1 MDLHGFDG
9 FGGPMYIGTG
19 CFHRRDVLCGR
30 KYSDQYKIDW
40 KNANVENIDHMIKEA
55 SLQEL
60 EEKSKTLASCTYE
73 ENTSWGKEVTLSLFH
88 SKSKV
93 N

>member
-1 MDLHGFDG
+1 VDLHGFDG

-19 CFHRRDVLCGR
+19 CFHRRDALCGR
-30 KYSDQYKIDW
+30 KYSDLCKIDW
-40 KNANVENIDHMIKEA
+40 KNVNNENIDHIMKEA

-73 ENTSWGKEVTLSLFH
+73 ENTSWGKEVTLTLFFIQ
-88 SKSKV
+88 K
-93 N
+93 